1 MRQWTKEEIKGLRK
15 AKGFSQKAFSREIG
29 VTEHYVY
36 YLERG
41 MREPSQTLRLLL
53 DCIEEKH
60 IRTEKRKKKGV

>member
-15 AKGFSQKAFSREIG
+15 AKGFSQKAFAREIG

-53 DCIEEKH
+53 DCIEEKQ
-60 IRTEKRKKKGV
+60 TGKGKESEKQ